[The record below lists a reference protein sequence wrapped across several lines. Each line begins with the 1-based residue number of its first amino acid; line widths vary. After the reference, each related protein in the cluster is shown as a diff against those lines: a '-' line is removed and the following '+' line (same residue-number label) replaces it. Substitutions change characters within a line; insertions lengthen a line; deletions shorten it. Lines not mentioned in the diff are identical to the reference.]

1 VPPHAL
7 PAHQPHCPAALPRSP
22 RCTQAFH
29 QRIAFCLDLHNEA
42 TRAMRFDHSD
52 GAKRKLE
59 DADAAKE
66 RAAAEAELAEA
77 MDEEDD

>member
-1 VPPHAL
+1 
-7 PAHQPHCPAALPRSP
+7 
-22 RCTQAFH
+22 
-29 QRIAFCLDLHNEA
+29 
-42 TRAMRFDHSD
+42 MRFDHSD

-77 MDEEDD
+77 MEEEDD